1 MKVKVKL
8 RSPVRLF
15 ATPMDCS
22 LPGSSV
28 NGIFQARVLEWDAKP
43 TSIQKKKKK
52 AGAKQHLKVVAKLP
66 EGLSLGKEMPPATEQ
81 PDFFAFGPHEGS

>member
-1 MKVKVKL
+1 MRQL
-8 RSPVRLF
+8 GSIINSMETSLSEF
-15 ATPMDCS
+15 QEI